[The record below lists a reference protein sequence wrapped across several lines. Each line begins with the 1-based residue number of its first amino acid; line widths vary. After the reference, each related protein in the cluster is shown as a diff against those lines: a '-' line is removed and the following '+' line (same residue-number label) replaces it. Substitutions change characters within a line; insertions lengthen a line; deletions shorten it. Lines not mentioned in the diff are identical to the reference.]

1 MDSTGPTG
9 TVEPVEVVEN
19 TGPTGVEPVEVVENT
34 GPTGVEP
41 VEVVENTGPTGVEST
56 GPTGP
61 TGVESTGP
69 TGPTGPVFP
78 EPGPPPMLIDIAELL
93 SSHAG
98 IKQQEITDRSTLSV
112 LLNPSRDSIRTSMFQ
127 WAELGFPPIYI
138 LQQLTVTPPAVCS
151 DGVSRSLY
159 DYVTYLLGQDMGAIN
174 ASIQALCVGVLISY
188 SFQGNTVRIHV
199 SRS

>member
-9 TVEPVEVVEN
+9 TNEPIELEA
-19 TGPTGVEPVEVVENT
+19 TGPTGLEST
-34 GPTGVEP
+34 GATG
-41 VEVVENTGPTGVEST
+41 ST
-56 GPTGP
+56 GPTGF
-61 TGVESTGP
+61 EDTGP
-69 TGPTGPVFP
+69 TGPIIHAPIT

-98 IKQQEITDRSTLSV
+98 IKQQEVVDRSTLSV
-112 LLNPSRDSIRTSMFQ
+112 LLNPSRESIRASMFQ

-138 LQQLTVTPPAVCS
+138 LQQLSVTPPAVCS

-159 DYVTYLLGQDMGAIN
+159 DYITYLLGQDMGAIN

-199 SRS
+199 SRT

>member
-1 MDSTGPTG
+1 MESTGPTGTNEVVENTGPTG
-9 TVEPVEVVEN
+9 TVEPVEVVES
-19 TGPTGVEPVEVVENT
+19 TGPTGTENT
-34 GPTGVEP
+34 GPTGP
-41 VEVVENTGPTGVEST
+41 TGTENTGPTGVEST

-61 TGVESTGP
+61 
-69 TGPTGPVFP
+69 VFT

>member
-9 TVEPVEVVEN
+9 TVEVVEVVES
-19 TGPTGVEPVEVVENT
+19 TGPTGPT
-34 GPTGVEP
+34 GPTGT
-41 VEVVENTGPTGVEST
+41 ENTGPTGVEST

-61 TGVESTGP
+61 IIHAP
-69 TGPTGPVFP
+69 II

-112 LLNPSRDSIRTSMFQ
+112 LLNPSRESIRASMFQ

-138 LQQLTVTPPAVCS
+138 LQQLSVTPPAVCS

>member
-9 TVEPVEVVEN
+9 TNEPIELEA
-19 TGPTGVEPVEVVENT
+19 
-34 GPTGVEP
+34 
-41 VEVVENTGPTGVEST
+41 
-56 GPTGP
+56 
-61 TGVESTGP
+61 TGP
-69 TGPTGPVFP
+69 TGPTGPTGTVELEATGPTGYMP

-98 IKQQEITDRSTLSV
+98 IKQQEVVDRSTLSV
-112 LLNPSRDSIRTSMFQ
+112 LLNPSRESIRASMFQ

-138 LQQLTVTPPAVCS
+138 LQQLSVTPPAVCS

-159 DYVTYLLGQDMGAIN
+159 DYITYLLGQDMGAIN

-199 SRS
+199 SRT

>member
-1 MDSTGPTG
+1 MDSTGPTGTNEVVEHENTGPTG
-9 TVEPVEVVEN
+9 TVEPVEL
-19 TGPTGVEPVEVVENT
+19 
-34 GPTGVEP
+34 
-41 VEVVENTGPTGVEST
+41 EST

-61 TGVESTGP
+61 VISQ
-69 TGPTGPVFP
+69 
-78 EPGPPPMLIDIAELL
+78 PGPPPMLIDISELL

-98 IKQQEITDRSTLSV
+98 IKQQEITDRSTLSI
-112 LLNPSRDSIRTSMFQ
+112 LLNLPRDSIRTSIIQ

-159 DYVTYLLGQDMGAIN
+159 DYITYLLGQDMAAIN
-174 ASIQALCVGVLISY
+174 TSIQALCVGVLISY

-199 SRS
+199 SRT